1 MFNHAHLHC
10 FEDTDIYGNKL
21 DFGLWGS
28 NEARVYRDISV
39 VYRPCIPVQRTAD
52 NSATGKCLIDD
63 INNQTQLA
71 AMLKASQDYIGEG
84 EFQLLYNE
92 EIFDAKKFG
101 VESIKKVSKF
111 TAQ

>member
-1 MFNHAHLHC
+1 
-10 FEDTDIYGNKL
+10 
-21 DFGLWGS
+21 
-28 NEARVYRDISV
+28 
-39 VYRPCIPVQRTAD
+39 
-52 NSATGKCLIDD
+52 
-63 INNQTQLA
+63 
-71 AMLKASQDYIGEG
+71 MLKRSQDYLGEG